1 MRLNSASILGERAY
15 RIFLYGAVSAGHKK
29 CPMVGRDESEVF
41 IKYKR
46 GNVHRQ
52 SIDFNAYGRY
62 NYHKGINDIDR
73 YFQWQAVK
81 TSFRML

>member
-15 RIFLYGAVSAGHKK
+15 RIFLSGAVSAGHKK

-52 SIDFNAYGRY
+52 S
-62 NYHKGINDIDR
+62 
-73 YFQWQAVK
+73 AVCGLPVH
-81 TSFRML
+81 RLQCIW